1 MNNMMASSA
10 IACNEQ
16 ILDTNIH
23 WITRETEGSQK
34 ETKVL
39 KINLRVKM
47 RREMTSFVV
56 SSSTSFLAFYLSA
69 SPAPSSSM
77 TQFIAI
83 IED

>member
-16 ILDTNIH
+16 MLDT